1 MPLAMCH
8 FSSLTASYMDITV
21 LSLLHSIISSFN
33 LGHYA
38 SPVSTMNSFLDHRS
52 AEPIVPPLDSPA
64 FSFLSLWHH
73 HPVLLHSLNLHLS
86 MKMLAHLIS
95 IHIGQKWDI
104 FSALGRS
111 AYTAVWASE
120 FQRFMYLRE
129 TIHPHLTFNA
139 WSLTLNLWFK
149 VRLVASSPLIP
160 LRIWCLK
167 EITTQVLI
175 QETFIIKSPKILYFF
190 RDPKPP
196 QNLVV

>member
-1 MPLAMCH
+1 
-8 FSSLTASYMDITV
+8 
-21 LSLLHSIISSFN
+21 
-33 LGHYA
+33 
-38 SPVSTMNSFLDHRS
+38 
-52 AEPIVPPLDSPA
+52 
-64 FSFLSLWHH
+64 
-73 HPVLLHSLNLHLS
+73 

-139 WSLTLNLWFK
+139 WPLTLNLQFK
-149 VRLVASSPLIP
+149 VCLVASSPLIP

-196 QNLVV
+196 QNLVVQRFSWFLWNIINLEHYLSFCVHWCFPSYRISSITWC